1 MSSQSK
7 DEYKSVLAHTP
18 TITSVKSK
26 EEGQHRPGWFKR
38 KYLLI
43 KKAAGD
49 FWIVGR
55 YGFQLGGLAGVIL
68 GFIFGGYESLRMKSF
83 WPLPIA
89 MLSSGFTFGCI
100 FAISSVLRAKE
111 DNEGILFPKY
121 ELIWYDRVKGS
132 WVHKSSELSEK
143 YSNKRC

>member
-1 MSSQSK
+1 MSSQNK

-18 TITSVKSK
+18 TINTVKSK
-26 EEGQHRPGWFKR
+26 EEGQQRPSWIKR

-49 FWIVGR
+49 FWVVGR

-68 GFIFGGYESLRMKSF
+68 GTIFGGYESMRMKSF

-89 MLSSGFTFGCI
+89 MFSSGFTFGCI
-100 FAISSVLRAKE
+100 FAISSVLRAK
-111 DNEGILFPKY
+111 DNNEGEIFPQY
-121 ELIWYDRVKGS
+121 EIIWYDSTKGS
-132 WVHKSSELSEK
+132 WVRKSKEINEK
-143 YSNKRC
+143 YANKRF